1 MVNKYPFE
9 EGYYGFYFE
18 GNLREAIHAF
28 KFKGRKEVGRYLVKL
43 IADKI
48 NSISERFDVIIPIPV
63 TEKRLKERGFN
74 QSFIIAEEIG
84 RITGSPVYPSILYKR
99 RDTEDQFLLDK
110 DKRRTNLKDAFAV
123 KEKDRIKER
132 MVLLIDDLFTTGAT
146 AREATGVILKSGVK
160 GVIFFAL
167 ARTP

>member
-1 MVNKYPFE
+1 MLNRYPFE

-18 GNLREAIHAF
+18 GSLREAIHAF
-28 KFKGRKEVGRYLVKL
+28 KFKGRKEVGRYLVKF

-48 NSISERFDVIIPIPV
+48 GSISERFDVIIPVPV

-84 RITGSPVYPSILYKR
+84 RITGRPVYPSILYKK
-99 RDTEDQFLLDK
+99 RDTEDQFLLGK
-110 DKRRTNLKDAFAV
+110 DKRRTNLKGAFAV
-123 KEKDRIKER
+123 KEKDRIKGR
-132 MVLLIDDLFTTGAT
+132 MVLVVDDLFTTGAT
-146 AREATGVILKSGVK
+146 AREATGIILKSGVK